1 MTVRL
6 PKNLSNTLSFTS
18 GVIKSGEDV
27 LETEVLGEKAY
38 SLGLAARAVEK
49 SLADLKAF
57 NGGESERAAL
67 LQSTADKVQAYFVQR
82 EMMGFANHDHP
93 ISHYDIPRDVL
104 SKVGAKSQAY
114 DS

>member
-18 GVIKSGEDV
+18 GVIKSGADV

-57 NGGESERAAL
+57 DGDESERAAL
-67 LQSTADKVQAYFVQR
+67 LQTTADKVQAYFIQR
-82 EMMGFANHDHP
+82 EMMGFTNHEHP
-93 ISHYDIPRDVL
+93 IAHYDIPRDVL
-104 SKVGAKSQAY
+104 SKVGVEKKLSR
-114 DS
+114 